1 MDSQS
6 TKTSSSVSPFC
17 TCAATA
23 QRSKLIAKWTT
34 AGGLLGALG
43 LCAACCLLPF
53 ALVTAGV
60 ATAWAGTLEALT
72 AYKWPLL
79 AVTVAFLAY
88 GFVVAYRKPRTSCA
102 AGPSCQ
108 ANNSNRGL
116 KVGPWIVTVLAI
128 AGIVFEQIEP
138 HLK

>member
-1 MDSQS
+1 MNIAT
-6 TKTSSSVSPFC
+6 TKASSNASPLC
-17 TCAATA
+17 TCSPAN
-23 QRSKLIAKWTT
+23 QRSKRIARWTT

-60 ATAWAGTLEALT
+60 ATAWAGALEALT

-79 AVTVAFLAY
+79 AATVALLAY
-88 GFVVAYRKPRTSCA
+88 GFVVAYRMPRSSCA

-116 KVGPWIVTVLAI
+116 KVGLWIVTVLAV

>member
-1 MDSQS
+1 MNTQS
-6 TKTSSSVSPFC
+6 TKASSNASSLC
-17 TCAATA
+17 TCSPTN
-23 QRSKLIAKWTT
+23 QRSKRIAKWTT

-60 ATAWAGTLEALT
+60 ATAWAGALEALT
-72 AYKWPLL
+72 AYQWPLL
-79 AVTVAFLAY
+79 GVTVAFLAY
-88 GFVVAYRKPRTSCA
+88 GFVVAYSKPRTGSA

-108 ANNSNRGL
+108 AGGSTRGFKIGL
-116 KVGPWIVTVLAI
+116 WIVTALAV
-128 AGIVFEQIEP
+128 AGIVFEQTEP